1 MCGDNMDDFAVIY
14 RTHSPGLYKYIYYQT
29 GNKHIAEELLQET
42 FFQAYKSLS
51 RFRGDAK
58 LSTWLFG
65 IARNVLHRE
74 WGRKQHMSPGHRTD
88 PHTPES
94 IFSDQESEQEL
105 LRALD
110 QLPSPYREVVILRIF
125 NELSFREIGE
135 VLQRDENWA
144 RVTFYR
150 AKLKLKTNLEE
161 EV

>member
-1 MCGDNMDDFAVIY
+1 MDDFAVIY
-14 RTHSPGLYKYIYYQT
+14 RTYSPGLYKYLYYQT
-29 GNKHIAEELLQET
+29 GNKHLAEELLQET
-42 FFQAYKSLS
+42 FFQAYKSLN
-51 RFRGDAK
+51 RFRGDSK

-74 WGRKQHMSPGHRTD
+74 WARKKPTTEPPSID

-94 IFSDQESEQEL
+94 IITAQESEQEL
-105 LRALD
+105 LSALHD
-110 QLPSPYREVVILRIF
+110 LQSPYREVVILRAF

-135 VLQRDENWA
+135 VLGHDENWS

-150 AKLKLKTNLEE
+150 AKLKLKASLQR

>member
-1 MCGDNMDDFAVIY
+1 MDDFAVIY
-14 RTHSPGLYKYIYYQT
+14 RTYSPGLYKYLYYQT
-29 GNKHIAEELLQET
+29 GNKHLAEELLQET
-42 FFQAYKSLS
+42 FFQAYKSLN
-51 RFRGDAK
+51 RFRGDSK

-74 WGRKQHMSPGHRTD
+74 WARKKPTAEAPEFA

-94 IFSDQESEQEL
+94 IITAQESEQEL
-105 LRALD
+105 LRALHD
-110 QLPSPYREVVILRIF
+110 LQSPYREVVILRAF

-135 VLQRDENWA
+135 VLGHDENWS

-150 AKLKLKTNLEE
+150 AKLKLKASLQR